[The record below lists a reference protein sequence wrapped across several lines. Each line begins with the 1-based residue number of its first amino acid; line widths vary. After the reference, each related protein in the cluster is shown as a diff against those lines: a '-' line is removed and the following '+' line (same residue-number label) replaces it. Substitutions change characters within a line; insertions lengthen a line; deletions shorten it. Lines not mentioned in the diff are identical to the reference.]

1 MAMSVEE
8 FESHA
13 RVRSR
18 CWIFQYSKK
27 LHVQR
32 DVSLTEHPWL
42 PWGCGRIRLCRRQLP
57 EILGL
62 RLGSDRCGADND
74 GRIDEQCGTNQQSLH
89 CIFLKTII
97 PLWKKGSSWRSYMAR
112 QVRPSRDLQTGGVM
126 AIPCL
131 APPAVWFFFRA
142 LCRWVFFLSGS
153 VHFG

>member
-42 PWGCGRIRLCRRQLP
+42 AWGCGRIRLCRRQLP

-97 PLWKKGSSWRSYMAR
+97 PLWKKGS
-112 QVRPSRDLQTGGVM
+112 VM
-126 AIPCL
+126 AFL
-131 APPAVWFFFRA
+131 HGAASEAVERSAGWGCYGYPVPSAAGVLILFSCA
-142 LCRWVFFLSGS
+142 WPLVFF
-153 VHFG
+153 VEWTV